1 MISNPIYSHFK
12 NDEGTGPKLDCSVGG
27 LYYKIYADSHERRMA
42 ASIVIK
48 PAHITHRKLH
58 LQEENRN
65 FPDTV
70 SYMAA
75 VKDTYLEKMLNTNPD
90 LSIQTFCNQ
99 VFIHFYRFMLS
110 SGSNRDVKMA
120 QYGCKRDKSRVWVY
134 KLISKWYFSLWIES
148 FEMGHFDSVS
158 RDTDKE
164 IPRWPI
170 FLFD

>member
-1 MISNPIYSHFK
+1 
-12 NDEGTGPKLDCSVGG
+12 
-27 LYYKIYADSHERRMA
+27 MA

-75 VKDTYLEKMLNTNPD
+75 VKDTYLEKMLNTNPE

-99 VFIHFYRFMLS
+99 VFIKK
-110 SGSNRDVKMA
+110 N
-120 QYGCKRDKSRVWVY
+120 
-134 KLISKWYFSLWIES
+134 
-148 FEMGHFDSVS
+148 FEMILEFLTNIYSVS
-158 RDTDKE
+158 DVL
-164 IPRWPI
+164 PRRTI
-170 FLFD
+170 FKFTKN

>member
-110 SGSNRDVKMA
+110 SCSTRAV
-120 QYGCKRDKSRVWVY
+120 
-134 KLISKWYFSLWIES
+134 
-148 FEMGHFDSVS
+148 
-158 RDTDKE
+158 
-164 IPRWPI
+164 
-170 FLFD
+170 

>member
-1 MISNPIYSHFK
+1 
-12 NDEGTGPKLDCSVGG
+12 
-27 LYYKIYADSHERRMA
+27 MA

-75 VKDTYLEKMLNTNPD
+75 VKDTYLEKMLNTNPE

-99 VFIHFYRFMLS
+99 VYIKNLNCLRFL
-110 SGSNRDVKMA
+110 K
-120 QYGCKRDKSRVWVY
+120 
-134 KLISKWYFSLWIES
+134 I
-148 FEMGHFDSVS
+148 
-158 RDTDKE
+158 
-164 IPRWPI
+164 
-170 FLFD
+170 

>member
-1 MISNPIYSHFK
+1 MGNHNFEIFTGDPIPK

-75 VKDTYLEKMLNTNPD
+75 VKDTYLEKMLNTNPE

-99 VFIHFYRFMLS
+99 VII
-110 SGSNRDVKMA
+110 K
-120 QYGCKRDKSRVWVY
+120 K
-134 KLISKWYFSLWIES
+134 I
-148 FEMGHFDSVS
+148 
-158 RDTDKE
+158 
-164 IPRWPI
+164 
-170 FLFD
+170 

>member
-1 MISNPIYSHFK
+1 
-12 NDEGTGPKLDCSVGG
+12 
-27 LYYKIYADSHERRMA
+27 MA

-75 VKDTYLEKMLNTNPD
+75 VKDTYLEKMLNTNPE

-99 VFIHFYRFMLS
+99 VIIEKNDFSIKTPAENLYLGGF
-110 SGSNRDVKMA
+110 
-120 QYGCKRDKSRVWVY
+120 RV
-134 KLISKWYFSLWIES
+134 E
-148 FEMGHFDSVS
+148 E
-158 RDTDKE
+158 
-164 IPRWPI
+164 
-170 FLFD
+170 

>member
-1 MISNPIYSHFK
+1 MGNPKNPKIFTGDPTYK

-75 VKDTYLEKMLNTNPD
+75 VKDTYLEKMLNTNPE

-99 VFIHFYRFMLS
+99 VII
-110 SGSNRDVKMA
+110 
-120 QYGCKRDKSRVWVY
+120 KSE
-134 KLISKWYFSLWIES
+134 I
-148 FEMGHFDSVS
+148 FEMIFEILTNIYSVS
-158 RDTDKE
+158 DVL
-164 IPRWPI
+164 PRRTI
-170 FLFD
+170 FKFTKN